1 MTEKEK
7 LKKDFIN
14 HLSHITIGSDIKW
27 QMTLFILEYP
37 FKDKKIK
44 FFLSLKNDNEKLGFI
59 YRYIMASAYQYGVPN
74 VYINKVRK
82 TKESYNFW
90 KKNNSTNMLNKRKR
104 EMQVQY
110 YELLLAVNELIRE
123 KNTRKEKIL
132 NILDKKNKNKTLN
145 F

>member
-59 YRYIMASAYQYGVPN
+59 YRYIMASAYQYGVPK

>member
-1 MTEKEK
+1 MTEKEN
-7 LKKDFIN
+7 LKKDFIK
-14 HLSHITIGSDIKW
+14 HLSSIVIGNDVRW
-27 QMTLFILEYP
+27 QMTLFVLEYP

-59 YRYIMASAYQYGVPN
+59 YKYIMTAAYQYGVPK

-90 KKNNSTNMLNKRKR
+90 KKNGSIDNVDKRKR

-110 YELLLAVNELIRE
+110 YELLLATNELIRS
-123 KNTRKEKIL
+123 KNSRKEKIL
-132 NILDKKNKNKTLN
+132 NILDKKNKTLN
-145 F
+145 

>member
-1 MTEKEK
+1 MTEKEN
-7 LKKDFIN
+7 LKKDFIK
-14 HLSHITIGSDIKW
+14 HLSSIVIGNDVRW
-27 QMTLFILEYP
+27 QMTLFVLEYP

-59 YRYIMASAYQYGVPN
+59 YKYVMTAAYQYGVPK

-90 KKNNSTNMLNKRKR
+90 KKNGSIDNVDKRKR

-110 YELLLAVNELIRE
+110 YELLLATNELIRS
-123 KNTRKEKIL
+123 KNSRKEKIL
-132 NILDKKNKNKTLN
+132 NILDKKNKTLN
-145 F
+145 

>member
-59 YRYIMASAYQYGVPN
+59 YRYIMASAYQYGVPK

-90 KKNNSTNMLNKRKR
+90 KKNNSTNMLNKRKI

-145 F
+145 